1 VVLNQSLYNRLKT
14 ISGEVRVS
22 HTGRAAKPVKK
33 FSHGKW
39 VWGLRPYGES
49 YPASKAGLV
58 GVALF

>member
-49 YPASKAGLV
+49 YLGFRVARGPSASK
-58 GVALF
+58 